1 MTITPRLLVVD
12 DEANMRTVLQGLLA
26 REGYAVELATDGK
39 HALEVLERS
48 GGNVHAVLTDLR
60 MPGLDGMQLLAEIVK
75 RYPGRPVVMLTAH
88 GTVDTAVE
96 AMKVG
101 AFDFVT
107 KPFNA
112 DELRAVMRKAV
123 NTALADMDSLD
134 AEPEVAPAPVAPSVG
149 TGVDVDRPSEKS
161 ELASRY
167 GMIGRSKGLAD
178 IYAILDKVA
187 DTPTT
192 VLVTGESGTG
202 KELVAQAL
210 HNHSSRKNR
219 PFIRVNCAAIPHTL
233 IESELFGHE
242 KGAFTG
248 AIASKPGRFELADKG
263 TLFLDEIAEI
273 PTEIQV
279 KLLRAIQESAFERV
293 GGLKTIKVDVR
304 LVAATNRNL
313 QLEVEEGR
321 FREDLFYR
329 LNVIPIHLPPLR
341 DRSGDIPLLVEHML
355 ARFNER
361 LKKNVRRLSA
371 EATSAFRAYQWPGNV
386 REMENVLE
394 RLVLFCEG
402 EEIGIDLL
410 PEELKSP
417 VALPSAS
424 GAGSTRLDRD
434 LTGRVSMKE
443 LVRETT
449 AQLEKELIIQAL
461 DQTHGNVTRA
471 AQLLMISRKSLQNK
485 MKEFNLREE
494 G

>member
-1 MTITPRLLVVD
+1 MSHPPRLLIVD
-12 DEANMRTVLQGLLA
+12 DEPNMRIVLQGLLS
-26 REGYAVELATDGK
+26 REGYAVETAADGK
-39 HALEVLERS
+39 SALEWLEKN
-48 GGNVHAVLTDLR
+48 GGNVSAILTDLR
-60 MPGLDGMQLLAEIVK
+60 MPGIDGMQLLAEVVK

-107 KPFNA
+107 KPFDA
-112 DELRAVMRKAV
+112 DELRAVMRKAI
-123 NTALADMDSLD
+123 NTAMADLDSVD
-134 AEPEVAPAPVAPSVG
+134 NDQQQPDTEVG
-149 TGVDVDRPSEKS
+149 RF
-161 ELASRY
+161 
-167 GMIGRSKGLAD
+167 GMIGRSKAMAEV
-178 IYAILDKVA
+178 YQILDKVA

-202 KELVAQAL
+202 KELIAQAL
-210 HNHSSRKNR
+210 HEHSSRKGR
-219 PFIRVNCAAIPHTL
+219 PFIRVNCAAIPETL

-273 PTEIQV
+273 PPEMQV

-293 GGLKTIKVDVR
+293 GGLKTLKVDVR
-304 LVAATNRNL
+304 LVAASKRNL
-313 QLEVEEGR
+313 QDEVEEGR

-329 LNVIPIHLPPLR
+329 LNVVPIHVPPLR
-341 DRSGDIPLLVEHML
+341 DRPGDIPLLVVHML
-355 ARFNER
+355 KRFNER
-361 LKKNVRRLSA
+361 LKKSVRGLTA
-371 EATSAFRAYQWPGNV
+371 EAEAAFKAYSWPGNV

-394 RLVLFCEG
+394 RLVLFCESD
-402 EEIGIDLL
+402 EIGIDLL
-410 PEELKSP
+410 PEELKSGGP
-417 VALPSAS
+417 ALTGLSAS
-424 GAGSTRLDRD
+424 PRLDRD

-461 DQTHGNVTRA
+461 EQTQGNVTRA

>member
-1 MTITPRLLVVD
+1 MAATQRLLIVD
-12 DEANMRTVLQGLLA
+12 DEPNMRTVLQGLLA
-26 REGYAVELATDGK
+26 REGYAVATAEDG
-39 HALEVLERS
+39 HAALRYLDRV
-48 GGNVHAVLTDLR
+48 GGDVHAVLSDLR
-60 MPGLDGMQLLAEIVK
+60 MPGLDGMGLLAAVTQ
-75 RYPGRPVVMLTAH
+75 RYPGRPVIILTAH

-112 DELRAVMRKAV
+112 DELRAVVRKAV
-123 NTALADMDSLD
+123 NTAMADLD
-134 AEPEVAPAPVAPSVG
+134 AVEPSGEAAGEGPDG
-149 TGVDVDRPSEKS
+149 
-161 ELASRY
+161 ELGRF
-167 GMIGRSKGLAD
+167 GMIGRSKAMQEVYTVLQ
-178 IYAILDKVA
+178 KVA

-210 HNHSSRKNR
+210 HDHSGRHAR
-219 PFIRVNCAAIPHTL
+219 PFIRVNCAAIPHAL

-273 PTEIQV
+273 PPEIQV

-293 GGLKTIKVDVR
+293 GGLKTLKVDVR

-313 QLEVEEGR
+313 AEEVEAGR

-329 LNVIPIHLPPLR
+329 LNVIPLQLPPLR
-341 DRSGDIPLLVEHML
+341 ERTSDIPLLVGHML

-361 LKKNVRRLSA
+361 LRRRVTRLTPDA
-371 EATSAFRAYQWPGNV
+371 AAAFEAYAWPGNI

-394 RLVLFCEG
+394 RLVLFSEG
-402 EEIGIDLL
+402 DEIRLDDL
-410 PEELKSP
+410 PDELRGSGQDS
-417 VALPSAS
+417 ADAAS
-424 GAGSTRLDRD
+424 GGARLDRD
-434 LTGRVSMKE
+434 LTGRVSMKD

-449 AQLEKELIIQAL
+449 AQLEKEIIVQAL
-461 DQTHGNVTRA
+461 EQTAGNVTRA

>member
-1 MTITPRLLVVD
+1 MSPTPRLLVVD
-12 DEANMRTVLQGLLA
+12 DEPNMRTVLQGLLA
-26 REGYAVELATDGK
+26 REGYVVETAADGQAALDWLEKTGGAVQ
-39 HALEVLERS
+39 
-48 GGNVHAVLTDLR
+48 AVLTDLR
-60 MPGLDGMQLLAEIVK
+60 MPGIDGMQLLAEITK

-123 NTALADMDSLD
+123 NTAMAELDVVDSD
-134 AEPEVAPAPVAPSVG
+134 
-149 TGVDVDRPSEKS
+149 DDKS
-161 ELASRY
+161 DTEIGRY
-167 GMIGRSKGLAD
+167 GMIGRSKAMHD
-178 IYAILDKVA
+178 IYQVLDKVA

-210 HNHSSRKNR
+210 HESSSRKGR
-219 PFIRVNCAAIPHTL
+219 PFIRVNCAAIPETL

-273 PTEIQV
+273 PPEMQV
-279 KLLRAIQESAFERV
+279 KLLRAIQESSFERV
-293 GGLKTIKVDVR
+293 GGLKTMKVDVR

-313 QLEVEEGR
+313 QVEVEESR

-329 LNVIPIHLPPLR
+329 LNVVPIHLPPLR
-341 DRSGDIPLLVEHML
+341 DRPGDIPLLVEHML
-355 ARFNER
+355 VRFNSR
-361 LKKNVRRLSA
+361 LKKSVKRLTPEA
-371 EATSAFRAYQWPGNV
+371 EAAFKGYSWPGNV

-402 EEIGIDLL
+402 EEIGVDLL
-410 PEELKSP
+410 PEELKSGGNMREGNSP
-417 VALPSAS
+417 TP
-424 GAGSTRLDRD
+424 RLDRD

>member
-1 MTITPRLLVVD
+1 
-12 DEANMRTVLQGLLA
+12 
-26 REGYAVELATDGK
+26 
-39 HALEVLERS
+39 
-48 GGNVHAVLTDLR
+48 
-60 MPGLDGMQLLAEIVK
+60 
-75 RYPGRPVVMLTAH
+75 
-88 GTVDTAVE
+88 
-96 AMKVG
+96 
-101 AFDFVT
+101 
-107 KPFNA
+107 
-112 DELRAVMRKAV
+112 
-123 NTALADMDSLD
+123 
-134 AEPEVAPAPVAPSVG
+134 
-149 TGVDVDRPSEKS
+149 
-161 ELASRY
+161 
-167 GMIGRSKGLAD
+167 MIGRSKSMQDVYQVLS
-178 IYAILDKVA
+178 KVA
-187 DTPTT
+187 DMPTT
-192 VLVTGESGTG
+192 VLITGESGTG

-210 HNHSSRKNR
+210 HESSSRRGR
-219 PFIRVNCAAIPHTL
+219 PFIRVNCAAIPETL

-273 PTEIQV
+273 PPEMQV

-293 GGLKTIKVDVR
+293 GGLKTMKVDVR

-313 QLEVEEGR
+313 QVEVEEGR

-329 LNVIPIHLPPLR
+329 LNVVPIHLPPLR
-341 DRSGDIPLLVEHML
+341 DRPGDIPLLVEHMFE
-355 ARFNER
+355 RFNGR
-361 LKKNVRRLSA
+361 LKKNVKTLAPEA
-371 EATSAFRAYQWPGNV
+371 EAAFRAYSWPGNV

-402 EEIGIDLL
+402 EEIGADLL
-410 PEELKSP
+410 PEELKSGG
-417 VALPSAS
+417 S
-424 GAGSTRLDRD
+424 GAAGLSAAPRLDRD

-461 DQTHGNVTRA
+461 EQTHGNVTRA

>member
-1 MTITPRLLVVD
+1 MTSAARLLVVD
-12 DEANMRTVLQGLLA
+12 DEANMRTVLTGLLS
-26 REGYAVELATDGK
+26 REGYVVEAAANGRA
-39 HALEVLERS
+39 ALEALERS
-48 GGNVHAVLTDLR
+48 GGNVHAILTDLR
-60 MPGLDGMQLLAEIVK
+60 MPEMDGMTLLEEIGK

-112 DELRAVMRKAV
+112 DELRAVMAKAV
-123 NTALADMDSLD
+123 NTARAEMDAVEPMRGGTVD
-134 AEPEVAPAPVAPSVG
+134 AKG
-149 TGVDVDRPSEKS
+149 KF
-161 ELASRY
+161 
-167 GMIGRSKGLAD
+167 GMIGMSKPMQD
-178 IYAILDKVA
+178 IYDILEKVA

-192 VLVTGESGTG
+192 VLITGESGTG

-210 HNHSSRKNR
+210 HEHSSRAHR
-219 PFIRVNCAAIPHTL
+219 PFIRVNCAAIPQTL

-273 PTEIQV
+273 PTEMQV
-279 KLLRAIQESAFERV
+279 KLLRAIQESSFERV
-293 GGLKTIKVDVR
+293 GGLKTMKVDVR
-304 LVAATNRNL
+304 LIAATNRNL
-313 QLEVEEGR
+313 QVEVEEGR

-341 DRSGDIPLLVEHML
+341 ERPADIPMLVSHML
-355 ARFNER
+355 ERFNDR
-361 LKKNVRRLSA
+361 LKKGVQRLSP
-371 EATSAFRAYQWPGNV
+371 EAIAAFRSYAWPGNV

-402 EEIGIDLL
+402 DEISLELL
-410 PEELKSP
+410 PDELRSGSA
-417 VALPSAS
+417 ALAA
-424 GAGSTRLDRD
+424 GAAANAPRLDRD

-449 AQLEKELIIQAL
+449 AQLEKELIVQAL
-461 DQTHGNVTRA
+461 EQTGGNVTRA
-471 AQLLMISRKSLQNK
+471 SQLLMISRKSLQNK
-485 MKEFNLREE
+485 MKEFNLRDDS
-494 G
+494 

>member
-1 MTITPRLLVVD
+1 MSHTPRLLVVD
-12 DEANMRTVLQGLLA
+12 DEPNMRIVLQGLLS
-26 REGYAVELATDGK
+26 REGYAVETASDGK
-39 HALEVLERS
+39 NALEWLEKN
-48 GGNVHAVLTDLR
+48 GGNVNAILTDLR
-60 MPGLDGMQLLAEIVK
+60 MPGIDGMQLLAEVVK

-107 KPFNA
+107 KPFDA
-112 DELRAVMRKAV
+112 DELRAVMRKAI
-123 NTALADMDSLD
+123 NTAMADLDSVD
-134 AEPEVAPAPVAPSVG
+134 NDQQQPDTEVG
-149 TGVDVDRPSEKS
+149 RF
-161 ELASRY
+161 
-167 GMIGRSKGLAD
+167 GMIGRSKAMAEV
-178 IYAILDKVA
+178 YQILDKVA

-202 KELVAQAL
+202 KELIAQAL
-210 HNHSSRKNR
+210 HEHSSRKGR
-219 PFIRVNCAAIPHTL
+219 PFIRVNCAAIPETL

-273 PTEIQV
+273 PPEMQV

-293 GGLKTIKVDVR
+293 GGLKTLKVDVR

-313 QLEVEEGR
+313 QDEVEEGR

-329 LNVIPIHLPPLR
+329 LNVVPIHVPPLR
-341 DRSGDIPLLVEHML
+341 ERPGDIPLLVVHML
-355 ARFNER
+355 RRFNER
-361 LKKNVRRLSA
+361 LKKSVRGLTA
-371 EATSAFRAYQWPGNV
+371 EAEASFKAYSWPGNV

-394 RLVLFCEG
+394 RLVLFCESD
-402 EEIGIDLL
+402 EIGIDLL
-410 PEELKSP
+410 PEELKSGGP
-417 VALPSAS
+417 TINGLSAS
-424 GAGSTRLDRD
+424 PRLDRD

-461 DQTHGNVTRA
+461 EQTTGNVTRA

>member
-1 MTITPRLLVVD
+1 MTVTPRLLIVD
-12 DEANMRTVLQGLLA
+12 DEPNMRTVLQGLLA
-26 REGYAVELATDGK
+26 REGYAVSTAEDGRA
-39 HALEVLERS
+39 ALEHLDRV
-48 GGNVHAVLTDLR
+48 GGDVHAILSDLR
-60 MPGLDGMQLLAEIVK
+60 MPGIDGMQLLAEVTQ
-75 RYPGRPVVMLTAH
+75 RFPGRPVIILTAH

-112 DELRAVMRKAV
+112 DELRAVVRKAV
-123 NTALADMDSLD
+123 NTALADLD
-134 AEPEVAPAPVAPSVG
+134 AVDSSPA
-149 TGVDVDRPSEKS
+149 DRE
-161 ELASRY
+161 ASAGDGGEIGRF
-167 GMIGRSKGLAD
+167 GMIGRSKPMLD
-178 IYAILDKVA
+178 VYAVLQKVA

-192 VLVTGESGTG
+192 VLITGESGTG

-210 HNHSSRKNR
+210 HEHSSRRGR
-219 PFIRVNCAAIPHTL
+219 PFIRVNCAAIPQTL

-263 TLFLDEIAEI
+263 TLFLDEIGEI
-273 PTEIQV
+273 PPEMQV

-313 QLEVEEGR
+313 AIEVEEGR

-329 LNVIPIHLPPLR
+329 LNVVPLHLPPLR
-341 DRSGDIPLLVEHML
+341 DRASDIPLLVDFML
-355 ARFNER
+355 KRFNER
-361 LKKNVRRLSA
+361 LRRNVRRLTP
-371 EATSAFRAYQWPGNV
+371 EAAAAFQNYVWPGNI

-394 RLVLFCEG
+394 RLVLFSEG
-402 EEIGIDLL
+402 EEIGVDML
-410 PEELKSP
+410 PEELRSGGTLP
-417 VALPSAS
+417 QGANALQAN
-424 GAGSTRLDRD
+424 RLDRD
-434 LTGRVSMKE
+434 LTGRVSMKD

-449 AQLEKELIIQAL
+449 AQLEKEIIVQAL
-461 DQTHGNVTRA
+461 DQTGGNVTRA

>member
-1 MTITPRLLVVD
+1 MTMTPRLLIVD
-12 DEANMRTVLQGLLA
+12 DEPNMRIVLQGLLT
-26 REGYAVELATDGK
+26 REGYAVATAEDGEKALAHLDR
-39 HALEVLERS
+39 V
-48 GGNVHAVLTDLR
+48 GGDVHAVLSDLR
-60 MPGLDGMQLLAEIVK
+60 MPGLDGMQLLAEITR
-75 RYPGRPVVMLTAH
+75 RYPGRPVIILTAH

-112 DELRAVMRKAV
+112 DELRAVVRKAV
-123 NTALADMDSLD
+123 NTALADLD
-134 AEPEVAPAPVAPSVG
+134 AVEAAPGTSQQPEGEV
-149 TGVDVDRPSEKS
+149 
-161 ELASRY
+161 ELGRF
-167 GMIGRSKGLAD
+167 GMIGRSRPMMD
-178 IYAILDKVA
+178 VYAVLQKVA

-210 HNHSSRKNR
+210 HEHSSRRGR

-263 TLFLDEIAEI
+263 TLFLDEIGEI
-273 PTEIQV
+273 PPEMQV

-293 GGLKTIKVDVR
+293 GGLKTLKVDVR

-313 QLEVEEGR
+313 AQEVEEGR

-329 LNVIPIHLPPLR
+329 LNVVPLHLPPLR
-341 DRSGDIPLLVEHML
+341 ERTSDIPLLVEFML
-355 ARFNER
+355 GRFNER
-361 LKKNVRRLSA
+361 LKRQVRRLSP
-371 EATSAFRAYQWPGNV
+371 EALAAFESYTWPGNI

-394 RLVLFCEG
+394 RLVLFSEG
-402 EEIGIDLL
+402 EEIGVDML
-410 PEELKSP
+410 PEELRSGGTLP
-417 VALPSAS
+417 AGGAAL
-424 GAGSTRLDRD
+424 GSTRLDRD
-434 LTGRVSMKE
+434 LTGRVSMKD

-449 AQLEKELIIQAL
+449 AQLEKEIIVQAL
-461 DQTHGNVTRA
+461 EQTSGNVTRA

>member
-26 REGYAVELATDGK
+26 REGYQVELAADGK
-39 HALEVLERS
+39 AALDALERV

-123 NTALADMDSLD
+123 NTALADLD
-134 AEPEVAPAPVAPSVG
+134 IVDDDADAGQRPVAAGGASEASERVESDKPEVQ
-149 TGVDVDRPSEKS
+149 
-161 ELASRY
+161 SRY
-167 GMIGRSKGLAD
+167 GMIGRSKGLSE

-210 HNHSSRKNR
+210 HNHSSRKGR
-219 PFIRVNCAAIPHTL
+219 PFIRVNCAAIPSTL

-263 TLFLDEIAEI
+263 TLFLDEIGEI
-273 PTEIQV
+273 PTELQV

-304 LVAATNRNL
+304 LIASTNRDL
-313 QLEVEEGR
+313 AARVREGK
-321 FREDLFYR
+321 FREDLYYR
-329 LNVIPIHLPPLR
+329 LRVIPIHLPPLR
-341 DRSGDIPLLVEHML
+341 ERSGDIPLLVDHML
-355 ARFNER
+355 ARFNDR
-361 LKKNVRRLSA
+361 LKKGVKRLTP
-371 EATSAFRAYQWPGNV
+371 EATQAFKAYQWPG
-386 REMENVLE
+386 
-394 RLVLFCEG
+394 
-402 EEIGIDLL
+402 
-410 PEELKSP
+410 
-417 VALPSAS
+417 
-424 GAGSTRLDRD
+424 
-434 LTGRVSMKE
+434 
-443 LVRETT
+443 
-449 AQLEKELIIQAL
+449 
-461 DQTHGNVTRA
+461 
-471 AQLLMISRKSLQNK
+471 
-485 MKEFNLREE
+485 
-494 G
+494 

>member
-1 MTITPRLLVVD
+1 MSPTPRLLVVD
-12 DEANMRTVLQGLLA
+12 DEPNMRTVLQGLLT
-26 REGYAVELATDGK
+26 REGYQVDTAPDGQA
-39 HALEVLERS
+39 ALEQLEKI
-48 GGNVHAVLTDLR
+48 GGAVQAVLTDLR
-60 MPGLDGMQLLAEIVK
+60 MPGIDGMQLLAEITK

-123 NTALADMDSLD
+123 NTAMAELDVVEADGDK
-134 AEPEVAPAPVAPSVG
+134 G
-149 TGVDVDRPSEKS
+149 DVEIG
-161 ELASRY
+161 RY
-167 GMIGRSKGLAD
+167 GMIGRSKAMQD
-178 IYAILDKVA
+178 VYTVLDKVA

-192 VLVTGESGTG
+192 VLITGESGTG

-210 HNHSSRKNR
+210 HEHSSRKGR
-219 PFIRVNCAAIPHTL
+219 PFIRVNCAAIPETL

-273 PTEIQV
+273 PTEMQV
-279 KLLRAIQESAFERV
+279 KLLRAIQESSFERV
-293 GGLKTIKVDVR
+293 GGLRTMKVDVR

-313 QLEVEEGR
+313 QTEVEENR

-329 LNVIPIHLPPLR
+329 LNVVPIHLPPLR
-341 DRSGDIPLLVEHML
+341 DRPGDIPLLVEHML
-355 ARFNER
+355 ARFNGR
-361 LKKNVRRLSA
+361 LKKNVKRLTPEA
-371 EATSAFRAYQWPGNV
+371 EAAFRAYSWPGNV

-402 EEIGIDLL
+402 EEIGLELL
-410 PEELKSP
+410 PEELKSGG
-417 VALPSAS
+417 ASSA
-424 GAGSTRLDRD
+424 GASAAPRLDRD

-461 DQTHGNVTRA
+461 DQTSGNVTRA

>member
-1 MTITPRLLVVD
+1 MSPTPRLLVVD
-12 DEANMRTVLQGLLA
+12 DEPNMRLVLQGLLA
-26 REGYAVELATDGK
+26 REGYAVDTAADGQL
-39 HALEVLERS
+39 ALEWLEKN
-48 GGNVHAVLTDLR
+48 GGAVQAVLTDLR
-60 MPGLDGMQLLAEIVK
+60 MPGIDGMQLLAEIVK

-123 NTALADMDSLD
+123 NTAMADMNLVD
-134 AEPEVAPAPVAPSVG
+134 ADDEPADTEVG
-149 TGVDVDRPSEKS
+149 RF
-161 ELASRY
+161 
-167 GMIGRSKGLAD
+167 GMIGRSRAMQD
-178 IYAILDKVA
+178 VYQVLDKVA
-187 DTPTT
+187 DMPTT

-210 HNHSSRKNR
+210 HEHSSRKGR
-219 PFIRVNCAAIPHTL
+219 PFIRVNCAAIPEGL

-273 PTEIQV
+273 PPEMQV
-279 KLLRAIQESAFERV
+279 KLLRAIQESSFERV
-293 GGLKTIKVDVR
+293 GGLKTMKVDVR

-313 QLEVEEGR
+313 QAEVEEGR

-329 LNVIPIHLPPLR
+329 LNVVPIHLPPLR
-341 DRSGDIPLLVEHML
+341 DRPLDIPLLVSHML
-355 ARFNER
+355 KRFNER
-361 LKKNVRRLSA
+361 LKKTVRGLHPDA
-371 EATSAFRAYQWPGNV
+371 EAAFKAYSWPGNV

-394 RLVLFCEG
+394 RLVLFCESD
-402 EEIGIDLL
+402 EITLDLL
-410 PEELKSP
+410 PEELKSG
-417 VALPSAS
+417 SAAT
-424 GAGSTRLDRD
+424 AGPGPGPRLDRD

-461 DQTHGNVTRA
+461 EQTTGNVTRA

>member
-1 MTITPRLLVVD
+1 MSPMPRLLVVD
-12 DEANMRTVLQGLLA
+12 DEPNMRLVLQGLLA
-26 REGYAVELATDGK
+26 REGYAVETAADGQL
-39 HALEVLERS
+39 ALEWLEKN
-48 GGNVHAVLTDLR
+48 GGAVQAVLTDLR

-123 NTALADMDSLD
+123 NTAMADMNLVD
-134 AEPEVAPAPVAPSVG
+134 ADDDPGDTEVG
-149 TGVDVDRPSEKS
+149 RF
-161 ELASRY
+161 
-167 GMIGRSKGLAD
+167 GMIGRSRAMQD
-178 IYAILDKVA
+178 VYQVLDKVA
-187 DTPTT
+187 DMPTT

-210 HNHSSRKNR
+210 HEHSSRKGR
-219 PFIRVNCAAIPHTL
+219 PFIRVNCAAIPEGL

-273 PTEIQV
+273 PPEMQV
-279 KLLRAIQESAFERV
+279 KLLRAIQESSFERV
-293 GGLKTIKVDVR
+293 GGLKTMKVDVR

-313 QLEVEEGR
+313 QVEVEDGR

-329 LNVIPIHLPPLR
+329 LNVVPIHLPPLR
-341 DRSGDIPLLVEHML
+341 DRPLDIPLLVSHML
-355 ARFNER
+355 KRFNER
-361 LKKNVRRLSA
+361 LKKTVRGLHPDA
-371 EATSAFRAYQWPGNV
+371 EAAFKAYSWPGNV

-394 RLVLFCEG
+394 RLVLFCESD
-402 EEIGIDLL
+402 EITLDLL
-410 PEELKSP
+410 PEELKSG
-417 VALPSAS
+417 SATLI
-424 GAGSTRLDRD
+424 GPGPGPRLDRD

-461 DQTHGNVTRA
+461 EQTTGNVTRA